1 MFLIICVR
9 DFDEGN
15 VHARFDV
22 ALKKFRNGL
31 ASAENNICFGGTV
44 VNHPDDGPV
53 VDKKRIG
60 TSL

>member
-1 MFLIICVR
+1 VR

-31 ASAENNICFGGTV
+31 ASAENICFGGTV